1 MGAGSPRVAFQGEPG
16 AFSEEAIEG
25 LFGLGVAV
33 ACPHRDFADVAGAV
47 LTGAAEFGVL
57 PAENSIHGSVTPT
70 HDVLAG
76 GGLSVLDEIICPIH
90 LCLMALPGVQ
100 QEQLR
105 TVLSHPVA
113 LNQCRRF
120 FAQSPGLEA
129 VPFYDTAGAA
139 RDVAARA
146 DVTAAAVAS
155 RAAAARYG
163 LDILAA
169 SIEDRPDN
177 QTRFFLV
184 ARSGEAQRIGELDG
198 GSCKAVLMVD
208 AAHQPGSLLG
218 VLAPFAARGIN
229 LTRIESR
236 PGPVAWTYH
245 FFVEAVAAGGRA
257 ELEDALQEVERAAN
271 RVTVFGI
278 FQPQRRHWT
287 ATLSA

>member
-1 MGAGSPRVAFQGEPG
+1 MGAGSPRVAFQGEAG

-25 LFGLGVAV
+25 LFGRGVAV
-33 ACPHRDFADVAGAV
+33 ACPHRDFADVAAAV
-47 LTGAAEFGVL
+47 LAGAAEFGVL
-57 PAENSIHGSVTPT
+57 PAENSIHGSVSPT
-70 HDVLAG
+70 YDVLAG
-76 GGLSVLDEIICPIH
+76 GGLSIIDEIICPIH
-90 LCLMALPGVQ
+90 LCLLVLRGVQ

-146 DVTAAAVAS
+146 DVTTAAVAS

-163 LDILAA
+163 LDILA
-169 SIEDRPDN
+169 SGIEDRPDN

-184 ARSGEAQRIGELDG
+184 ARSGEAQRNVELDRG
-198 GSCKAVLMVD
+198 PCKVVVMVD
-208 AAHQPGSLLG
+208 AAHRPGSLLG
-218 VLAPFAARGIN
+218 VLAPFAARSIN

-236 PGPVAWTYH
+236 PGPVAWSYH
-245 FFVEAVAAGGRA
+245 FFVEAVAASGRT
-257 ELEDALQEVERAAN
+257 ELEDALQEVERAADS
-271 RVTVFGI
+271 VTVFGI
-278 FQPQRRHWT
+278 FQPQRRHGT
-287 ATLSA
+287 APSA